1 MEALQVTWDISTR
14 AGLAASQLS
23 DCESRVREVERREA
37 AVAVKTKELEDR
49 EAVMVTRETAASA
62 AISASD
68 SLRTQLE
75 AAQKAREKAEGDLEK
90 LKKERAD
97 EVSVRVELRR
107 LGLQL

>member
-1 MEALQVTWDISTR
+1 M
-14 AGLAASQLS
+14 
-23 DCESRVREVERREA
+23 REVEKRGA

-62 AISASD
+62 AIFASD

-97 EVSVRVELRR
+97 EGSVRVELVGWAYNCRHCSGASMPPWKR
-107 LGLQL
+107 PILKSCLLGPAA